1 MLHRVKLSVY
11 NVHLRIAD
19 FEDVAFQIF
28 RARDLSFELKEH
40 SVFGVHKTDV
50 TAVHFGVRH
59 GK

>member
-1 MLHRVKLSVY
+1 MLQRVKLSVY

-19 FEDVAFQIF
+19 CEDVAFQIF

-40 SVFGVHKTDV
+40 SVFGVHKADV

-59 GK
+59 GT